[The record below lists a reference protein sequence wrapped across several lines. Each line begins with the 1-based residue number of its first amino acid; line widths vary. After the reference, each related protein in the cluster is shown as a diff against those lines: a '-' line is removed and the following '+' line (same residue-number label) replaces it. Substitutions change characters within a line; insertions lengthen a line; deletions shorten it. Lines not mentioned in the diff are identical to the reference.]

1 MWHMLVVMDS
11 HQNQTIIPEEDIN
24 IMCSSMST
32 TIQEQMTWG
41 TYVTHVRQR
50 VHADDRSTFD
60 PSVRQRVHTYEI
72 STHDAFFRQW
82 VHTED
87 SSTYVT
93 SVRQRVHGDEM
104 FDSKKS
110 PFKINVKEKWR
121 GNQEWTIQ
129 RNWQH
134 CVHKNG
140 QSRETVNIVYT
151 RMDNPEKLATLCTQE
166 WTIQRNLQHGVHKN
180 GQSRETGNIVYTRM
194 DNPEKLATLCT
205 QDTERK
211 QAKQNNT
218 TQQTE

>member
-1 MWHMLVVMDS
+1 MLVVLDS
-11 HQNQTIIPEEDIN
+11 HQNQTIIPEEDVN
-24 IMCSSMST
+24 IMCWSMST

-41 TYVTHVRQR
+41 TYDTSFRQR

-60 PSVRQRVHTYEI
+60 PSVRQRVHTEVISTYVTYVRQRVHADGRSTFDPSVRQRVHTYDR
-72 STHDAFFRQW
+72 STHDAFVRQRI
-82 VHTED
+82 HTED
-87 SSTYVT
+87 NSTYVT

-110 PFKINVKEKWR
+110 PFKINVREKWR

-134 CVHKNG
+134 C
-140 QSRETVNIVYT
+140 
-151 RMDNPEKLATLCTQE
+151 
-166 WTIQRNLQHGVHKN
+166 VHKN

-211 QAKQNNT
+211 QAKQKNT

>member
-1 MWHMLVVMDS
+1 MLVVLDS
-11 HQNQTIIPEEDIN
+11 HQNQTIIPEEDVN
-24 IMCSSMST
+24 IMCWSMST

-41 TYVTHVRQR
+41 TYDTSFRQRVHADDISKYNPYVRQQ

-60 PSVRQRVHTYEI
+60 PSVRQRVHTEVISTYVTYVRQRVHADGRSTFDPSVRQRVHAYDR
-72 STHDAFFRQW
+72 STHDAFVRQRI
-82 VHTED
+82 HTED
-87 SSTYVT
+87 NSTYVT

-110 PFKINVKEKWR
+110 PFKINVREKWR

-134 CVHKNG
+134 C
-140 QSRETVNIVYT
+140 
-151 RMDNPEKLATLCTQE
+151 
-166 WTIQRNLQHGVHKN
+166 VHKN

-205 QDTERK
+205 QEWTIQR
-211 QAKQNNT
+211 NW
-218 TQQTE
+218 